1 MAGGGLVMM
10 LEFMIMLV
18 LVPVPV
24 SVTRRRR
31 AALAVHPAGIA
42 ASIVFFL
49 PDRHAMLHFVDDEA
63 AGVEGLS
70 AMRGT
75 DTDPHGHIAQG
86 QRADTV
92 DAESVL
98 DRKAPQGVGDDALA
112 FLHRE
117 LLERF
122 VFQASDF
129 LPLIVIPNPPL
140 EADIAACAQV
150 EELAPRFDGIDG
162 RLSKAKAHHPPAT
175 GGMKTT
181 ASPAVSLRDQSLNSA
196 LTATFNCSRVS
207 VNRYLMESSP
217 YRSAGVAEEVSRV
230 SSERPA
236 CSRIRA

>member
-18 LVPVPV
+18 PV
-24 SVTRRRR
+24 SAAGRRR

-75 DTDPHGHIAQG
+75 DTDPHGQIAQG

-112 FLHRE
+112 FLHPE

-122 VFQASDF
+122 VFQPSDF
-129 LPLIVIPNPPL
+129 LPLMVLPNQPPQPP
-140 EADIAACAQV
+140 IAASSHAND
-150 EELAPRFDGIDG
+150 L
-162 RLSKAKAHHPPAT
+162 PPP
-175 GGMKTT
+175 
-181 ASPAVSLRDQSLNSA
+181 SHR
-196 LTATFNCSRVS
+196 
-207 VNRYLMESSP
+207 
-217 YRSAGVAEEVSRV
+217 
-230 SSERPA
+230 
-236 CSRIRA
+236 

>member
-1 MAGGGLVMM
+1 MAGGGLVIM
-10 LEFMIMLV
+10 LEFMIML
-18 LVPVPV
+18 VPV

-181 ASPAVSLRDQSLNSA
+181 ASPAASRRDQSLNSL
-196 LTATFNCSRVS
+196 LTAIFNCSRAS
-207 VNRYLMESSP
+207 VNPYRPVNSP

>member
-10 LEFMIMLV
+10 LEFMIMP
-18 LVPVPV
+18 VPVPV

-31 AALAVHPAGIA
+31 EVLAVHPAGIA

-70 AMRGT
+70 AMDRT

-150 EELAPRFDGIDG
+150 EEL
-162 RLSKAKAHHPPAT
+162 
-175 GGMKTT
+175 
-181 ASPAVSLRDQSLNSA
+181 
-196 LTATFNCSRVS
+196 
-207 VNRYLMESSP
+207 
-217 YRSAGVAEEVSRV
+217 
-230 SSERPA
+230 
-236 CSRIRA
+236 